1 MSPEKRFRWPLRTS
15 QTVVAWLLLLATLCS
30 LGQTAGTVNSFV
42 IDPNRP
48 YVYLTFD
55 HIGVGIRR
63 DEGEPSSRIWL
74 RLVNNCRVP
83 ITVSTFGVPAGSPE
97 GETGVMDE
105 VVHVIVSGVPVGVRM
120 PETTLPPPLGPTT
133 PEQRASTPAKADEM
147 PSGYMSEVRS
157 SESIQPSED
166 VLFSVPTNHVS
177 KRWYFEIPFH
187 FDLPIGKGPRDENIG
202 GEPRMV
208 VTYSMWDMPSKYRAD
223 FEQK

>member
-1 MSPEKRFRWPLRTS
+1 MAPENRFRWLLS
-15 QTVVAWLLLLATLCS
+15 AQQSVVRWLLLLATLGT
-30 LGQTAGTVNSFV
+30 LGQTADTVSSFV

-48 YVYLTFD
+48 YVYLRFD
-55 HIGVGIRR
+55 HVGVGIRR
-63 DEGEPSSRIWL
+63 NEGEPTSRIWL

-83 ITVSTFGVPAGSPE
+83 ITVSSFGVPDGSPE

-105 VVHVIVSGVPVGVRM
+105 VVPVIVSGIPVGVRI
-120 PETTLPPPLGPTT
+120 PETTLPPPLGPAT
-133 PEQRASTPAKADEM
+133 PEQRPPTSAKADEM

-202 GEPRMV
+202 GEPRV
-208 VTYSMWDMPSKYRAD
+208 VVAYSMWDMPSKYRAD